1 MPREADN
8 RLTATHHNATI
19 GVTQLP
25 PLSRQPFKRSFV
37 PLCHPDSPQF
47 NTLLEHP
54 LAGSEDGSHVK
65 KRSQVGQ
72 RITTHD
78 QDVRVLAS

>member
-47 NTLLEHP
+47 NTLLDKVFEKIMIVEKSTR
-54 LAGSEDGSHVK
+54 LLVNGS
-65 KRSQVGQ
+65 
-72 RITTHD
+72 
-78 QDVRVLAS
+78 A

>member
-47 NTLLEHP
+47 NTLLELSSP
-54 LAGSEDGSHVK
+54 GAA
-65 KRSQVGQ
+65 
-72 RITTHD
+72 
-78 QDVRVLAS
+78 RVQLNLGTE